1 MYFFISISASN
12 VNGSKGVSGVPNTKR
27 GASTTTN
34 TKRDSLAMKTFD
46 NIGNNNQNN
55 GSNNGS
61 NSNGSVVT

>member
-46 NIGNNNQNN
+46 KIGNSNQ
-55 GSNNGS
+55 NNGS
-61 NSNGSVVT
+61 NSNGGVVT